1 MEHEIFGVNPNNV
14 IQNMIKLVYSNSN
27 DAAGPIID
35 IYPCEI
41 SWIDLLLC
49 CAQRLPAAG

>member
-1 MEHEIFGVNPNNV
+1 MEHEIFGVKPNNV
-14 IQNMIKLVYSNSN
+14 IQNTIKLVYSNSN